1 MRRAGHGWRDSLHL
15 LSLLVLFV
23 VATDG
28 HGQVPAAAW
37 QYRAEVTESA
47 LETFGPGAPIATL
60 AAQLHQESAWR
71 SDAVSWAGA
80 RGLAQF
86 MPATADD
93 MARRYAACSPANP
106 FDPSWAIR
114 CRDRYLYSLLRALRP
129 LNHSALEHCDR
140 WAFALRAYNGGLG
153 WINRDRRRSH
163 AAGADADDW
172 RVVALYNDGRRESA
186 HRENREYPERIFA
199 LDARYALWGPRACP
213 SL

>member
-1 MRRAGHGWRDSLHL
+1 MRRAGYGWRDSLHL
-15 LSLLVLFV
+15 LSLLVLFM

-28 HGQVPAAAW
+28 RGQVPAVAW

-71 SDAVSWAGA
+71 ADAVSWAGA

-86 MPATADD
+86 MPATAAD
-93 MARRYAACSPANP
+93 MAQRYAACQPANP
-106 FDPSWAIR
+106 FDPSWSIR
-114 CRDRYLYSLLRALRP
+114 CRDRYLHSLLRALRP
-129 LNHSALEHCDR
+129 LNHSTLDQCDQ

-153 WINRDRRRSH
+153 WINRDRRRSR

-172 RVVALYNDGRRESA
+172 HVVALYNDGRRESA
-186 HRENREYPERIFA
+186 HRENREYPARIFA

-213 SL
+213 P